1 MIKDS
6 YPLENVRTASS
17 ESLQCIMQVLNR
29 TPKKKKKKKKK
40 KKNTGVLISYLFLQS
55 VKFIQTDEKNH

>member
-17 ESLQCIMQVLNR
+17 ESLQCIMQVLKR
-29 TPKKKKKKKKK
+29 TSKKKKKKKKK
-40 KKNTGVLISYLFLQS
+40 KKEHWSFN
-55 VKFIQTDEKNH
+55 FIFILTVRKIYSNR

>member
-17 ESLQCIMQVLNR
+17 ESLQCIMQVLKR
-29 TPKKKKKKKKK
+29 TSKKKKKKKK

>member
-17 ESLQCIMQVLNR
+17 ESLQCIMQVLKR
-29 TPKKKKKKKKK
+29 TSKKKKKKKK
-40 KKNTGVLISYLFLQS
+40 KKNTGDLISYLFLQS

>member
-17 ESLQCIMQVLNR
+17 ESLQCIMQVLKR
-29 TPKKKKKKKKK
+29 TSKKKKKKKKK
-40 KKNTGVLISYLFLQS
+40 KITMEF
-55 VKFIQTDEKNH
+55 

>member
-17 ESLQCIMQVLNR
+17 ESLQCIVQVLKR
-29 TPKKKKKKKKK
+29 TS

>member
-17 ESLQCIMQVLNR
+17 ESLQCIMQV
-29 TPKKKKKKKKK
+29 PQKKKKKKKKK
-40 KKNTGVLISYLFLQS
+40 KKGVLI
-55 VKFIQTDEKNH
+55 

>member
-17 ESLQCIMQVLNR
+17 ESLQCIMQVLKR
-29 TPKKKKKKKKK
+29 TTKKKKKKKK

>member
-17 ESLQCIMQVLNR
+17 ESLQCIMQVLKR
-29 TPKKKKKKKKK
+29 TSKKKKKKK